1 VRGVLSTSPA
11 SDSSAAIDFQVLEI
25 MKVVKRAIDATALA
39 AADKHLMVRVLH
51 DRKQMRVWGDS
62 VRLAHVFVNLL
73 GNAIK
78 CTPARGAILINFAVS
93 LNAVEVTVTDTG
105 AGMAKDAL
113 DSLFNPLAQAKE
125 VQGGGRRRG
134 LAIARDIVRIHGGSL
149 TAWSGGIGSG
159 SSFSVRLPLALASR
173 PPTAA

>member
-1 VRGVLSTSPA
+1 
-11 SDSSAAIDFQVLEI
+11 

-125 VQGGGRRRG
+125 VQGGGHVDERREAVVDDG
-134 LAIARDIVRIHGGSL
+134 Q
-149 TAWSGGIGSG
+149 
-159 SSFSVRLPLALASR
+159 
-173 PPTAA
+173 AAVYGEAGDFHRFGEAAHAG